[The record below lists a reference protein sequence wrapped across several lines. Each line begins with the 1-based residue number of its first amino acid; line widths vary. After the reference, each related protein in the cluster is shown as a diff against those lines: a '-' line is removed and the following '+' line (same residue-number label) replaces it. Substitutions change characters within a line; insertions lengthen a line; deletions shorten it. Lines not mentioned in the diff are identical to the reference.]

1 MSATEIGEEL
11 KKLDNE
17 SSQIRDAI
25 VTMCWWMRGSLTMTE
40 AWQLSDRD
48 RTAINRLIKNN
59 LETSKK
65 IKQPIY

>member
-11 KKLDNE
+11 KKLDYE

-25 VTMCWWMRGSLTMTE
+25 VRLCWWMRGSITMSE

-48 RTAINRLIKNN
+48 REAINKLIHDNI
-59 LETSKK
+59 ETSKK